1 MKGTLS
7 NGSQLLGGLSTSKS
21 GLSGATSPQ
30 TSLRGDVG
38 TYDPSVEVQ
47 TILIGYPKKLA
58 DMVDVDLRQLADGAM
73 LVYDSSTQMFVLS
86 PIVDNQNTKIVG
98 GKY

>member
-1 MKGTLS
+1 
-7 NGSQLLGGLSTSKS
+7 
-21 GLSGATSPQ
+21 
-30 TSLRGDVG
+30 
-38 TYDPSVEVQ
+38 
-47 TILIGYPKKLA
+47 
-58 DMVDVDLRQLADGAM
+58 LADGAM